1 MYNILEQAIIDAK
14 ALREA
19 ALKNAET
26 AVLEKYSDEVKGA
39 IDIMLEAEVSPV
51 EEAIIVTPGEEA
63 AEPAL
68 AAAEGEDLCGCPD
81 AEEEVE
87 WELSLDDLKVMY
99 LFSWA
104 FLVLHNFGIL
114 EHLSTYYNKNHG
126 LMFTKFFE
134 NFFDFCNNTDS
145 VFSDEVKKVKIFRDN
160 GYDGKGWNDH
170 DKKLGEIIWPVV
182 EESWL
187 RLNYDKQ
194 KLIEEIT
201 SFIEYLEEKHGFNTS
216 KDFLSTGSSF
226 EFIN

>member
-87 WELSLDDLKVMY
+87 WELSLDDLKAMSDAMPEGEPVGQPLETFGVEPEEEGEEM
-99 LFSWA
+99 
-104 FLVLHNFGIL
+104 FLQESKEL
-114 EHLSTYYNKNHG
+114 
-126 LMFTKFFE
+126 
-134 NFFDFCNNTDS
+134 
-145 VFSDEVKKVKIFRDN
+145 DE
-160 GYDGKGWNDH
+160 
-170 DKKLGEIIWPVV
+170 
-182 EESWL
+182 
-187 RLNYDKQ
+187 
-194 KLIEEIT
+194 
-201 SFIEYLEEKHGFNTS
+201 
-216 KDFLSTGSSF
+216 
-226 EFIN
+226 